1 MLAGLGHLV
10 HRRRGLVLGAWI
22 ALTIF
27 GVFATNQVSSR
38 WFQSFS
44 IPGYSAYETNQ
55 KTLEIFG
62 SGEQAPQVA
71 VFHSSGD
78 VTKVKGIAAAIRKA
92 QLANKGSRVSSYFST
107 GSDAYVSRDGH
118 TTFAEIYPAG
128 TPDFSSTAYQDET
141 RAALESATPAG
152 VTVHL
157 TGRDPL
163 QTASNGGTG
172 GPSVLTEA
180 MIGGAGALILLLF
193 VFGAVPAIGIPLA
206 VAISSIFTTFGL
218 VWLVSYLTD

>member
-10 HRRRGLVLGAWI
+10 HRRRRLVLGAWI

-27 GVFATNQVSSR
+27 GVFAT
-38 WFQSFS
+38 
-44 IPGYSAYETNQ
+44 
-55 KTLEIFG
+55 
-62 SGEQAPQVA
+62 
-71 VFHSSGD
+71 
-78 VTKVKGIAAAIRKA
+78 
-92 QLANKGSRVSSYFST
+92 
-107 GSDAYVSRDGH
+107 GSDAYVSRDRH

-141 RAALESATPAG
+141 QAALRAATPAG

-163 QTASNGGTG
+163 QEASSGGSG

-180 MIGGAGALILLLF
+180 MIGGAGALIIL
-193 VFGAVPAIGIPLA
+193 
-206 VAISSIFTTFGL
+206 
-218 VWLVSYLTD
+218 